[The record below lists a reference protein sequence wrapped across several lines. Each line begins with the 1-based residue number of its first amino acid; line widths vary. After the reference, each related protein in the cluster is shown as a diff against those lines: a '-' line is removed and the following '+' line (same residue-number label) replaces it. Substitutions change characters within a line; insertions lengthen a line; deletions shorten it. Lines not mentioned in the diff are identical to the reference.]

1 MALAIGPNRH
11 LTVRGRRF
19 VPADG
24 LARYSAAVSDRGS
37 LTSHDA
43 ALFWRSFDV
52 SRAVALIFSHRP
64 RESDGE
70 ASALAFVGLGVCLIF
85 PPREGLG
92 CELNSGYFRLGAFLA
107 YRSDSEALATA
118 PP

>member
-1 MALAIGPNRH
+1 MALTIGPNRH

-52 SRAVALIFSHRP
+52 SRAVGLIFSHRP
-64 RESDGE
+64 RESERE
-70 ASALAFVGLGVCLIF
+70 APGLGFVGSGVRWLF
-85 PPREGLG
+85 FVNYRVV
-92 CELNSGYFRLGAFLA
+92 NFFA
-107 YRSDSEALATA
+107 YWRA
-118 PP
+118 PTMARRFHDF